1 MNHNLIK
8 QFFAPRDK
16 NLHKKTCGTI
26 TTIGGNIGYRGA
38 LTMCSEAALRMGAG
52 MVYALGHE
60 SQQPFFNINQ
70 PELICP
76 LIKNAKD
83 IKKYLINSD
92 IIIIGPGLG
101 RDEWAENI
109 WHAFVNFLPDYNG
122 IVIIDAD
129 GLYFLAQ
136 NNLPKKQAQIVLT
149 PHAGEA
155 KLLGIEHQNLAEKYN
170 AICVL
175 KGPNSQV
182 ISPNNQ
188 TYTNTTGNPGMATA
202 GMGDVLSGMI
212 AGLCTPPTTDNL
224 FETVSSAVFLHGF
237 LADQLVEK
245 FGERSLCA
253 SDIISNIIYLEKLLD
268 QYERQSTPPR
278 KI

>member
-8 QFFAPRDK
+8 KFFAPRDK

-52 MVYALGHE
+52 MVYVLGHE

-76 LIKNAKD
+76 LIKNSKD
-83 IKKYLINSD
+83 IVQYLTTSD
-92 IIIIGPGLG
+92 VIIIGPGLG
-101 RDEWAENI
+101 RDKWAQNI
-109 WHAFVNFLPDYNG
+109 WQEFINFLPSYSG

-136 NNLPKKQAQIVLT
+136 NNLPKTPAQIVLT

-155 KLLGIEHQNLAEKYN
+155 KLLGEHENLAEKYH

-175 KGPNSQV
+175 KGPNSKV
-182 ISPNNQ
+182 ISFDDQ
-188 TYTNTTGNPGMATA
+188 TYTNITGNPGMATA
-202 GMGDVLSGMI
+202 GMGDVLSGII
-212 AGLCTPPTTDNL
+212 AGLCTPPTLDNL
-224 FETVSSAVFLHGF
+224 FDTVSSAVFLHGF
-237 LADQLVEK
+237 LADKLVEK
-245 FGERSLCA
+245 FGERFLCA
-253 SDIISNIIYLEKLLD
+253 SDIIYEIVYLEKLLD
-268 QYERQSTPPR
+268 VYEQQRNPR